1 MDNLNNIFIYIAI
14 FCIIFFSYLFVQLF
28 LNGSAMVGSRQ
39 SSVKLPAFFSVGYW
53 LFSLFSVS
61 IGTIWKKY
69 QPVAFEKMQKRLTI
83 ANIKLSAELVFT
95 SQVLVCI
102 VSAIVT
108 FFAVLFLFAEPF
120 FALVGMGIIGFCG
133 FFYPKNIVDNMAQSR
148 QESIIKSL
156 PFAIDL
162 LASAMKSG
170 LDFSAA
176 VRYYVANERK
186 DLPLAQE
193 FSLALRDME
202 LGKTRIEALDSM
214 AKKIQSDE
222 FTSFISAIIHGTEV
236 GASIVETLKVQ
247 GAEMRRVRF
256 NVAERKAARAPS
268 IMILPIA
275 LFIMPAFFMVIAAPI
290 FIKMQATG
298 GMGAIFK

>member
-39 SSVKLPAFFSVGYW
+39 ASVKLPAFFSVGYW

-95 SQVLVCI
+95 SQVLVCV

-120 FALVGMGIIGFCG
+120 FALIGMSVIGFCG
-133 FFYPKNIVDNMAQSR
+133 FFYPQNIVDNAAQSR

-214 AKKIQSDE
+214 AKKIQLDE